1 MRLHTIAK
9 LGGFL
14 SIILFLIGVGMYG
27 FAKLSEA
34 GNGKNIDLL
43 SLVPCN
49 STQVL
54 ETDNLDYF
62 SNEFPQASYARHLN
76 EFSQTGV
83 VDSILKNI
91 VSFSSVGAH
100 RLGNQ
105 MNHLLI
111 SFHSLGNVDGVVV
124 YFKMTKEAKKLLADI
139 FMKQEKSFS
148 PKVEKYRDED
158 ITIFPYQQT
167 RFVSV
172 YSGKGFLAASF
183 QKRLIE
189 QVIDAEKD
197 NTSLRQDPNFSRVYH
212 TKSANHMTLYGKM
225 PVVPFDCPNKTECW
239 NEFDI
244 HLNSDVFYLS
254 GNMYAG
260 ADCLRHIDEGLRG
273 IEMKSDSNFLMVSGQ
288 NQVDSCISEAIVSPH
303 NSLFDECVS
312 TLSREA
318 SYILVA
324 DLAEAAVEGSPYK
337 SYLPSFITS
346 NLDKFGAFIL
356 SVQVTKLKDHYSHIL
371 VFTYKN

>member
-27 FAKLSEA
+27 FAKLSEI
-34 GNGKNIDLL
+34 GDGKNIDLL
-43 SLVPCN
+43 SLVPSN
-49 STQVL
+49 SVRVL

-62 SNEFPQASYARHLN
+62 SNEFPQTSYAAYLN
-76 EFSQTGV
+76 EFSQMTV

-91 VSFSSVGAH
+91 VSFSDVGVH

-105 MNHLLI
+105 LNRLLI
-111 SFHSLGNVDGVVV
+111 SFHSLGNIEDVVV
-124 YFKMTKEAKKLLADI
+124 YFRMTKESKKILAEI
-139 FMKQEKSFS
+139 FKNQENSFA
-148 PKVEKYRDED
+148 PKVESYRDED
-158 ITIFPYQQT
+158 IIIYPYRQT

-197 NTSLRQDPNFSRVYH
+197 KTSLRQDPNFSRIYH
-212 TKSANHMTLYGKM
+212 TKSANHMTLYGKNS
-225 PVVPFDCPNKTECW
+225 VVPFECPGEIECW
-239 NEFDI
+239 NEFDV
-244 HLNSDVFYLS
+244 HLSSDVFYLS
-254 GNMYAG
+254 GNMYTSD
-260 ADCLRHIDEGLRG
+260 DCFHFVDEGIKDIPR
-273 IEMKSDSNFLMVSGQ
+273 KSDTNLLMVSGQ
-288 NQVDSCISEAIVSPH
+288 HQVDSCISESIVSPH
-303 NSLFDECVS
+303 TTLFDECIS
-312 TLSREA
+312 TLSRDA

-324 DLAEAAVEGSPYK
+324 DLGDSAVADYPYK
-337 SYLPSFITS
+337 KYLPSFVAS
-346 NLDKFGAFIL
+346 NMDRFKAFIL
-356 SVQVTKLKDHYSHIL
+356 SVQVTKLKDHFSHIL

>member
-1 MRLHTIAK
+1 MKLHTIAK
-9 LGGFL
+9 LGGLL
-14 SIILFLIGVGMYG
+14 SVILFLIGVGMYG

-34 GNGKNIDLL
+34 GNGKNLDLL
-43 SLVPCN
+43 SLVPSNCIR
-49 STQVL
+49 VL

-62 SNEFPQASYARHLN
+62 SNEFPQTSYASHLN
-76 EFSQTGV
+76 QFAHSGV
-83 VDSILKNI
+83 VDSILQHI
-91 VSFSSVGAH
+91 VSFSSAGAH

-111 SFHSLGNVDGVVV
+111 SFHSDKNIEDVVV
-124 YFKMTKEAKKLLADI
+124 YFKMTKEVKKLLADI
-139 FMKQEKSFS
+139 FMKQENVFA
-148 PKVEKYRDED
+148 PKVESYRDED
-158 ITIFPYQQT
+158 IVIFPYRQT
-167 RFVSV
+167 HFVSV

-197 NTSLRQDPNFSRVYH
+197 CTSLRQDPHFSRVYH
-212 TKSANHMTLYGKM
+212 TKSANHMTLYGRV
-225 PVVPFDCPNKTECW
+225 PVVPFDCPESKGCW

-260 ADCLRHIDEGLRG
+260 AQCLERLEEGLEG
-273 IEMKSDSNFLMVSGQ
+273 VAMKSENNFLMVSGQ
-288 NQVDSCISEAIVSPH
+288 HQVDSCISEAIVSPH
-303 NSLFDECVS
+303 DALFDECVS
-312 TLSREA
+312 TLSRDA

-324 DLAEAAVEGSPYK
+324 DLGELWESKSSYK
-337 SYLPSFITS
+337 SFLPSFVAS
-346 NLDKFGAFIL
+346 DLEKFSAFIL
-356 SVQVTKLKDHYSHIL
+356 SIQITKLKDHYSHIL